1 MIRKL
6 TLIMILAAL
15 SLTAGP
21 ASALFDDT
29 VINPRARAMGEASV
43 SVDDDAFAAFA
54 NAGQLGD
61 VAQGEVAATYVQP
74 FGYDFTDFFYVGA
87 AIPIHEKYGNIGV
100 GMSHFKVAHQDVTLE
115 KETQFTVAQWHGN

>member
-43 SVDDDAFAAFA
+43 SVTDGAFAAFA
-54 NAGQLGD
+54 NAGQLGRIER
-61 VAQGEVAATYVQP
+61 GEVARHVRGPAEAP
-74 FGYDFTDFFYVGA
+74 FVVIKHHHRYRRFRRDA
-87 AIPIHEKYGNIGV
+87 ADAADHEAIE
-100 GMSHFKVAHQDVTLE
+100 HHVADNQNAGPGCRR
-115 KETQFTVAQWHGN
+115 Q